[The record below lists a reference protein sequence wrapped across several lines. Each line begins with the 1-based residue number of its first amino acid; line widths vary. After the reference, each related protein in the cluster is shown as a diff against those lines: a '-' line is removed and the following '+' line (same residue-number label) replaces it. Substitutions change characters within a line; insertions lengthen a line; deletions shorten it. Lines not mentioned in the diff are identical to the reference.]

1 MDAEARTL
9 VPAVRAAADVE
20 GFKTIAIF
28 CGLGL
33 LISVLAAMSYVL
45 DLAAF

>member
-1 MDAEARTL
+1 MSRSSS
-9 VPAVRAAADVE
+9 VIPAVRSTADIKE
-20 GFKTIAIF
+20 FKIIAIF

-33 LISVLAAMSYVL
+33 LISVLAAMSYGL

>member
-1 MDAEARTL
+1 MRQEADQL
-9 VPAVRAAADVE
+9 VPAVRSTGDVE
-20 GFKTIAIF
+20 EFKTIAIF

-33 LISVLAAMSYVL
+33 RISVLAAISYGL